1 MRLSSILTPAVLS
14 LLIPGSL
21 SLSVGFQSRA
31 TTCNGSPDLCN
42 RSYGNITFV
51 GAHDSY
57 AVGINN
63 LAANQDYD
71 VSQQLKDGVRLLQ
84 VQAHGLNGVIQLC
97 HTSCGLYN
105 GGSLI
110 EYLSKVKTWMDG
122 NPNEVV
128 TILIVNSDGIDP
140 TYFDEAYKSAGLDTM
155 SYKPPAPSMPAA
167 AWPTLGTLIDAGTR
181 LVSFLSNTAD
191 VTRVPY
197 LIDEFSNIWE
207 SPYDVTTTFDC
218 SVNRTTGDPT
228 TQMFLINHFL
238 DQVILGFPA
247 PFVEG
252 ANATNAANGTN
263 SLGEQVQQCV
273 TDHGRVPNFIL
284 VDFYE
289 YGGGSVFQIAASANG
304 VDYNPS
310 TPIATPIPQ
319 GSQTGSAPASAGTV
333 STTSISTGAAV
344 SVRFVQGQLIGLL
357 GFILSVIIGTLSIV

>member
-14 LLIPGSL
+14 LLATGSL
-21 SLSVGFQSRA
+21 ALSVGLQSRA
-31 TTCNGSPDLCN
+31 TTCNGSPDLCE
-42 RSYGNITFV
+42 RSYGNVTFV

-57 AVGINN
+57 SVGINN

-71 VSQQLKDGVRLLQ
+71 VSQQLKDGIRLLQ

-110 EYLSKVKTWMDG
+110 DYLSKVKTWMDS

-128 TILIVNSDGIDP
+128 TTLIVNSDNIDP
-140 TYFDEAYKSAGLDTM
+140 SYFDQAYKSAGLDTM

-167 AWPTLGTLIDAGTR
+167 AWPTLGALIDAGTR
-181 LVSFLSNTAD
+181 LVTFLSTTAD
-191 VTRVPY
+191 YTEVPY
-197 LIDEFSNIWE
+197 LIDEFSNVWE
-207 SPYDVTTTFDC
+207 SPFDVTTTFDC
-218 SVNRTTGDPT
+218 SVNRTNGDPT

-247 PFVEG
+247 PFVEE
-252 ANATNAANGTN
+252 ANATNAISGPN
-263 SLGEQVQQCV
+263 SLGQQVQQCV
-273 TDHGRVPNFIL
+273 SDQGRVPNFLL

-289 YGGGSVFQIAASANG
+289 YGGGSVFQVAASANG
-304 VDYNPS
+304 VEYSPS

-319 GSQTGSAPASAGTV
+319 GSQTGSASGSAGTV
-333 STTSISTGAAV
+333 STTTISTGAAV
-344 SVRFVQGQLIGLL
+344 SMRFVQGQLIGLL
-357 GFILSVIIGTLSIV
+357 GFALSVIIGALSIV